1 MAHIRLDDKK
11 IELSVGELWIGA
23 DGDAGVRF
31 GAASEEGTLA
41 IITVDPRGTAAV
53 RRATSGSTVSVKG
66 VVSGAEPAPLLHG
79 DRIEVDGRQ
88 LRFSD
93 ERKAGSTVV
102 VPAFDA
108 HTGVSRP
115 LVASRASQ
123 GKEPAAP
130 SRSMAPK
137 VWLGAAVPIGATVL
151 FVIQDR

>member
-1 MAHIRLDDKK
+1 MAHLRLDHKK
-11 IELSVGELWIGA
+11 IELSVGERWIGR

-31 GAASEEGTLA
+31 GAASEKGTLA
-41 IITVDPRGTAAV
+41 IITVDPRGAAAV
-53 RRATSGSTVSVKG
+53 RRATSGSTVLVNG
-66 VVSGAEPAPLLHG
+66 VVLGAEPAPLLHG
-79 DRIEVDGRQ
+79 DRIEVAGRQ

-93 ERKAGSTVV
+93 DRKAGSTGV

-115 LVASRASQ
+115 LVASRASK

-130 SRSMAPK
+130 SRGMAPI
-137 VWLGAAVPIGATVL
+137 VWLGAPVLIGATVL